1 MLIRQII
8 ALATALL
15 VQAPGALSDNGV
27 GHHLMQDGIQVLNQE
42 QVQKSQGQ
50 AQKAQGQQCQNQNQ
64 QIQGQQSQCQSS
76 TQNYQ
81 SQPTEGQRRRGLQ
94 PQAQQSQA
102 SQNQRL
108 QPQSTNTGG
117 SGQCFS
123 SNGSCD
129 PNGIPC
135 FSNNSA
141 SQCCGSDEFCSTNK
155 LCVSKND
162 PDKFSRGS
170 CTDSTLR
177 AASCPNICQSNGD
190 TGAVLPCG
198 DPSLGQFCC
207 DEGRGFD
214 CCSTPRKVFT
224 LGRGTTF
231 TENSSN
237 SAATANS
244 NTDFQPQRSSQS
256 ATTRT
261 ETENATQ
268 IQTQIS
274 SATQTVVRTSV
285 SVSVSVQVVTSNLSP
300 SSAIS
305 FLPAASVASSTS
317 IVLVTQTTSQNQPSN
332 SLQASRSGSVYQN
345 QNSQP
350 LSSSSIWDANTR
362 TSASPSSNGD
372 QGQNGGTSSTSTS
385 SVNSQASNKTQ
396 NQNQTDDQDIQST
409 VSNFLKSPNNMTAII
424 AGSSALAAIVM
435 LGIVIVCFRKRIRG
449 KKSGIQLQDGKRR
462 GSASERGA
470 SEKMGKRDEDGNGD
484 TSIGVFVTV
493 SEKLKGFKEKAHTA
507 NLKEEDRVSREFDG
521 ALGGGMYLEG
531 GTMGRGRPRGDFGR
545 SSADSEYANM
555 RDMSTNPNI
564 PPSIPSSFSNPRTP
578 PQPPSL
584 PQFLPSQS
592 RDSDYRAPRGSF
604 TSATTGS
611 HYSRATNGDPL
622 RIPLQLDMPVPYR
635 PVGSGNSG
643 AYGLLSREEE
653 QGSGLGRERLNE
665 QRQEEPRGFF

>member
-15 VQAPGALSDNGV
+15 VQAPVALSDNGV

-50 AQKAQGQQCQNQNQ
+50 AQQAQGQQCQNQNQ
-64 QIQGQQSQCQSS
+64 QMQGQQLQCQSS
-76 TQNYQ
+76 SQNYQ
-81 SQPTEGQRRRGLQ
+81 SQPTGGQGRRGLQ

-108 QPQSTNTGG
+108 QPQSTNTRG

-135 FSNNSA
+135 FSNDSA
-141 SQCCGSDEFCSTNK
+141 SRCCGSDEFCSTNK

-162 PDKFSRGS
+162 PNKFSRGS
-170 CTDSTLR
+170 CTDPTFR
-177 AASCPNICQSNGD
+177 AASCPNICQSIGD

-207 DEGRGFD
+207 DEGRGFE

-224 LGRGTTF
+224 LGKGTTF
-231 TENSSN
+231 TENSPN
-237 SAATANS
+237 SAAAANS

-256 ATTRT
+256 KTART
-261 ETENATQ
+261 ETETATQ

-285 SVSVSVQVVTSNLSP
+285 SVSVQVVASNQSP
-300 SSAIS
+300 TSAIS
-305 FLPAASVASSTS
+305 FSPAASVTSSTS
-317 IVLVTQTTSQNQPSN
+317 IVIVAQTTPQSQPSN

-350 LSSSSIWDANTR
+350 LSSSTIWDANTR
-362 TSASPSSNGD
+362 TSASSSSNGD
-372 QGQNGGTSSTSTS
+372 QGQNGGTSSS
-385 SVNSQASNKTQ
+385 SSANSQASNKTQ
-396 NQNQTDDQDIQST
+396 TQNQTDNQDIQSA

-435 LGIVIVCFRKRIRG
+435 LGIVIVCFRKRRRG
-449 KKSGIQLQDGKRR
+449 KKSGVQLQDGKRR

-493 SEKLKGFKEKAHTA
+493 SEKLKGFKEKAHTVH
-507 NLKEEDRVSREFDG
+507 LKEDDRVSREFDG

-531 GTMGRGRPRGDFGR
+531 GTMGRGRPRGDLGR
-545 SSADSEYANM
+545 SSANSEYANI
-555 RDMSTNPNI
+555 RDVSTNPNI

-584 PQFLPSQS
+584 PPFLSQS
-592 RDSDYRAPRGSF
+592 RDSEYRTSRDSF

-622 RIPLQLDMPVPYR
+622 RIPSQIDMPVPYR

-653 QGSGLGRERLNE
+653 QGSGLGRERVNE
-665 QRQEEPRGFF
+665 QRQEDPRGFF

>member
-8 ALATALL
+8 AVATALL
-15 VQAPGALSDNGV
+15 IQAPVALSDDGV
-27 GHHLMQDGIQVLNQE
+27 GYHLVQDGIQVLNQE
-42 QVQKSQGQ
+42 HVQKSQGQ
-50 AQKAQGQQCQNQNQ
+50 VQQAQGQQCQNQNQ
-64 QIQGQQSQCQSS
+64 QMQGEQSQCQSS
-76 TQNYQ
+76 TQNHQ
-81 SQPTEGQRRRGLQ
+81 SQPTGAQGRRGLQ

-135 FSNNSA
+135 FSNDSA
-141 SQCCGSDEFCSTNK
+141 SRCCGSDEFCSTNK

-162 PDKFSRGS
+162 PNKFSRGS
-170 CTDSTLR
+170 CTDPTFR
-177 AASCPNICQSNGD
+177 AASCPKICQSIGD

-207 DEGRGFD
+207 DEGRGFE

-244 NTDFQPQRSSQS
+244 NTDLQPQRSSQS

-261 ETENATQ
+261 QTETATQ

-274 SATQTVVRTSV
+274 SATQTVVKTSV
-285 SVSVSVQVVTSNLSP
+285 SVSVSVQVVTPNQSP
-300 SSAIS
+300 TSAIS
-305 FLPAASVASSTS
+305 FSPAASVIFSTS
-317 IVLVTQTTSQNQPSN
+317 NVLVTQTTTQNQPSN
-332 SLQASRSGSVYQN
+332 SLQASRSGSMYQN

-350 LSSSSIWDANTR
+350 LSPSTIWEANTR
-362 TSASPSSNGD
+362 TSTSPSSNGD
-372 QGQNGGTSSTSTS
+372 QGQNGGTSSTSS
-385 SVNSQASNKTQ
+385 PNSQASNKTQ
-396 NQNQTDDQDIQST
+396 TQNQTDNQDIQST

-435 LGIVIVCFRKRIRG
+435 LGIVIVCFRKRRRS
-449 KKSGIQLQDGKRR
+449 KNSGIQLQDGKRR

-470 SEKMGKRDEDGNGD
+470 SEKMGKIDGVGSGD
-484 TSIGVFVTV
+484 ASIGVFVTV
-493 SEKLKGFKEKAHTA
+493 SEKLKGFKEKAHTTH
-507 NLKEEDRVSREFDG
+507 LKEEDRVSREFDG

-531 GTMGRGRPRGDFGR
+531 GTMGRGRPYGDLGR
-545 SSADSEYANM
+545 SSADSEYANI
-555 RDMSTNPNI
+555 RDMSTNSNI

-584 PQFLPSQS
+584 PPFLPSQS
-592 RDSDYRAPRGSF
+592 RHSEYRTSRGSF

-622 RIPLQLDMPVPYR
+622 RTPLQLDMPVPYR
-635 PVGSGNSG
+635 PVGSENSG
-643 AYGLLSREEE
+643 AHGLLSREEE
-653 QGSGLGRERLNE
+653 QGSGLGRERVNE

>member
-15 VQAPGALSDNGV
+15 VQAPVALSDDGV
-27 GHHLMQDGIQVLNQE
+27 GYHLMQDGIQVLNQD

-50 AQKAQGQQCQNQNQ
+50 AQQAQYQQCKNQNQ
-64 QIQGQQSQCQSS
+64 QMQGQQSQCQSS

-81 SQPTEGQRRRGLQ
+81 SQLTGGQRRRGVQ

-102 SQNQRL
+102 SRNQRL

-123 SNGSCD
+123 PKGSRD

-135 FSNNSA
+135 FSNDSA

-162 PDKFSRGS
+162 PNKFSRGS
-170 CTDSTLR
+170 CTDSTFK
-177 AASCPNICQSNGD
+177 AASCPNICQSIGD

-207 DEGRGFD
+207 DEGRGFE
-214 CCSTPRKVFT
+214 CCSASRKVFK

-231 TENSSN
+231 TENSPN
-237 SAATANS
+237 PAATANS
-244 NTDFQPQRSSQS
+244 NTDFQPRRSSQFK
-256 ATTRT
+256 TTRT
-261 ETENATQ
+261 GTETATQ

-274 SATQTVVRTSV
+274 SATQTVV
-285 SVSVSVQVVTSNLSP
+285 TSNLP
-300 SSAIS
+300 PTSAIS
-305 FLPAASVASSTS
+305 FSSAASVTSSTS

-332 SLQASRSGSVYQN
+332 SLQASRSESAYQN
-345 QNSQP
+345 QNSQH
-350 LSSSSIWDANTR
+350 LSSSAIWNANTR
-362 TSASPSSNGD
+362 TSASSNSNGD
-372 QGQNGGTSSTSTS
+372 QGQNGGTSSTSS
-385 SVNSQASNKTQ
+385 ANSQASTKAQT
-396 NQNQTDDQDIQST
+396 QNQTDDQDIQST

-424 AGSSALAAIVM
+424 AGFSALAAIVM
-435 LGIVIVCFRKRIRG
+435 LGIVIICFRTRRRG
-449 KKSGIQLQDGKRR
+449 NKSGIQLQDGKRR

-484 TSIGVFVTV
+484 TSIGVFITV
-493 SEKLKGFKEKAHTA
+493 SEKFKVFKEKAHTA
-507 NLKEEDRVSREFDG
+507 HLKEDDRVSREFDG

-531 GTMGRGRPRGDFGR
+531 GMMGRD
-545 SSADSEYANM
+545 SADSKYANM
-555 RDMSTNPNI
+555 RDMSTNPNN
-564 PPSIPSSFSNPRTP
+564 PPSISSSFINPRTP

-584 PQFLPSQS
+584 PQFLPTQS
-592 RDSDYRAPRGSF
+592 PDSEYRTSRGSF

-622 RIPLQLDMPVPYR
+622 RIPLQIDMAVPYR

-653 QGSGLGRERLNE
+653 QGSGLGRERSNE

>member
-15 VQAPGALSDNGV
+15 VQAPVALSYNGV
-27 GHHLMQDGIQVLNQE
+27 GHDLVQDGIQVLNQE
-42 QVQKSQGQ
+42 QVQKSQEQ
-50 AQKAQGQQCQNQNQ
+50 AQQAQGQQCQNQNQ
-64 QIQGQQSQCQSS
+64 QMQGQQSQCQSS

-81 SQPTEGQRRRGLQ
+81 SQPTGGQGRRGLQ

-123 SNGSCD
+123 SNGSFD

-135 FSNNSA
+135 FSNDSA
-141 SQCCGSDEFCSTNK
+141 SRCCGSDEFCSTNK

-162 PDKFSRGS
+162 SNKFSRGS
-170 CTDSTLR
+170 CTDPTFR
-177 AASCPNICQSNGD
+177 AASCPNICQSIFD
-190 TGAVLPCG
+190 TGTVLPCG

-207 DEGRGFD
+207 DEGRGFE

-224 LGRGTTF
+224 LGKGTTF
-231 TENSSN
+231 TENSPN
-237 SAATANS
+237 SAATTNS

-256 ATTRT
+256 ATTST
-261 ETENATQ
+261 ETETATQ
-268 IQTQIS
+268 TQTQIS

-285 SVSVSVQVVTSNLSP
+285 SVSVSVQVVTSNQSP
-300 SSAIS
+300 TFAIS
-305 FLPAASVASSTS
+305 FSPAASVTSSTS
-317 IVLVTQTTSQNQPSN
+317 IVLVTQTTPQNQPSN

-350 LSSSSIWDANTR
+350 LSSSTIWDANTQ
-362 TSASPSSNGD
+362 TSASSSSNGD
-372 QGQNGGTSSTSTS
+372 QGQNGGTSSTSS
-385 SVNSQASNKTQ
+385 ANSQASNKTQ
-396 NQNQTDDQDIQST
+396 TQNQTDNQDIQSV

-435 LGIVIVCFRKRIRG
+435 LGIAIVCFRKRRRS

-470 SEKMGKRDEDGNGD
+470 SEKKGKRDEDGNGD

-493 SEKLKGFKEKAHTA
+493 SEKLKGFKEKAHNA
-507 NLKEEDRVSREFDG
+507 HLKEDDRVSREFDG

-531 GTMGRGRPRGDFGR
+531 GTMGRGRPRGDLGR
-545 SSADSEYANM
+545 ISADSEYANIK
-555 RDMSTNPNI
+555 DMSTNPNI

-584 PQFLPSQS
+584 PPFLPSQS
-592 RDSDYRAPRGSF
+592 RDSEYRNSRGSF

-622 RIPLQLDMPVPYR
+622 RIPLQIDMPVPYR

-653 QGSGLGRERLNE
+653 QGSGLGQERVNE

>member
-15 VQAPGALSDNGV
+15 VQAPVALSDDSV
-27 GHHLMQDGIQVLNQE
+27 GHHPMQNGIQVLNQE
-42 QVQKSQGQ
+42 QVNESQGKLQQ
-50 AQKAQGQQCQNQNQ
+50 AQSQQCQIQNRQ
-64 QIQGQQSQCQSS
+64 MQGQQSQCQPS
-76 TQNYQ
+76 TQIYQ
-81 SQPTEGQRRRGLQ
+81 SQPTGGQERRGLQ
-94 PQAQQSQA
+94 LQARQSQA
-102 SQNQRL
+102 SQNQRI
-108 QPQSTNTGG
+108 QPLSTNTGG
-117 SGQCFS
+117 SGQCFL

-135 FSNNSA
+135 FSSDSA
-141 SQCCGSDEFCSTNK
+141 SRCCGSDEFCSTNK

-162 PDKFSRGS
+162 SNKFSRGS
-170 CTDSTLR
+170 CTDPTFR
-177 AASCPNICQSNGD
+177 AASCPNICQNIGD

-198 DPSLGQFCC
+198 DPSLGRFCC
-207 DEGRGFD
+207 DEGRGFE
-214 CCSTPRKVFT
+214 CCSTLRKVFT

-231 TENSSN
+231 TENSAN

-244 NTDFQPQRSSQS
+244 DTDFQPQRSSQS

-261 ETENATQ
+261 ETETATQ

-274 SATQTVVRTSV
+274 SATQIVVST
-285 SVSVSVQVVTSNLSP
+285 SVSVSVQVITSNQSP
-300 SSAIS
+300 TSTIAFS
-305 FLPAASVASSTS
+305 PAVSITSSTS
-317 IVLVTQTTSQNQPSN
+317 IILITQTTS
-332 SLQASRSGSVYQN
+332 QN

-350 LSSSSIWDANTR
+350 LSSSTIWNANTR
-362 TSASPSSNGD
+362 TSATSSSNGD
-372 QGQNGGTSSTSTS
+372 QSQNGGTSSTTS
-385 SVNSQASNKTQ
+385 ANSQASSKSQT
-396 NQNQTDDQDIQST
+396 QNQTDNQDIQST

-424 AGSSALAAIVM
+424 AGSSALVAIVI
-435 LGIVIVCFRKRIRG
+435 LGISIVCFRKRRRS

-470 SEKMGKRDEDGNGD
+470 SEKMGKIDEDGNGNGKGD

-493 SEKLKGFKEKAHTA
+493 SEKLRGFKKKAHTA
-507 NLKEEDRVSREFDG
+507 HLKEDDRVSREFDG

-531 GTMGRGRPRGDFGR
+531 GTMGRGRPRGDLGR
-545 SSADSEYANM
+545 SSAGSEYM
-555 RDMSTNPNI
+555 STRDMSTNSNN
-564 PPSIPSSFSNPRTP
+564 PPPIPSSFSNPRTP

-584 PQFLPSQS
+584 PPFLPSQS
-592 RDSDYRAPRGSF
+592 LDSEYRTSRGSF

-622 RIPLQLDMPVPYR
+622 RIPLQIDMPVPYR
-635 PVGSGNSG
+635 PVASGNGG

-653 QGSGLGRERLNE
+653 QGSGLGRERTND

>member
-8 ALATALL
+8 ALVTALL
-15 VQAPGALSDNGV
+15 VQAPVALSDDGV
-27 GHHLMQDGIQVLNQE
+27 GYHLMQDGIQVMNQD

-50 AQKAQGQQCQNQNQ
+50 AQQAQGQQCQNQNQ
-64 QIQGQQSQCQSS
+64 QMQGQQSQCQSS
-76 TQNYQ
+76 AQNYQ
-81 SQPTEGQRRRGLQ
+81 SQPTGGQGRRGLQ

-123 SNGSCD
+123 SNGSRD

-135 FSNNSA
+135 FSNDST

-162 PDKFSRGS
+162 PNKLSRGS
-170 CTDSTLR
+170 CTDSNFR
-177 AASCPNICQSNGD
+177 AASCPNICQSIGD

-198 DPSLGQFCC
+198 DPSLRQFCC
-207 DEGRGFD
+207 DEGRGFE
-214 CCSTPRKVFT
+214 CCSASRKVFT

-231 TENSSN
+231 TEDSSN
-237 SAATANS
+237 SAATAS
-244 NTDFQPQRSSQS
+244 ANTDFQPQRSSQS
-256 ATTRT
+256 TNTRT
-261 ETENATQ
+261 ETETATQ

-285 SVSVSVQVVTSNLSP
+285 SVSVSVQVVTSNLP
-300 SSAIS
+300 PTSAIS
-305 FLPAASVASSTS
+305 FSSAASETSQTS
-317 IVLVTQTTSQNQPSN
+317 IVLVTQTTPQNQPSN

-350 LSSSSIWDANTR
+350 LSSSTIWNANTR
-362 TSASPSSNGD
+362 TSPSSSSNAD
-372 QGQNGGTSSTSTS
+372 QVQNGGTSSTSS
-385 SVNSQASNKTQ
+385 ANSQASNKTQ
-396 NQNQTDDQDIQST
+396 TQNQTDNQDIQTT
-409 VSNFLKSPNNMTAII
+409 VSNFLKSPSNMTAII

-435 LGIVIVCFRKRIRG
+435 LGIVIICFRKRRRG

-493 SEKLKGFKEKAHTA
+493 SEKFKGFKEKTHTA
-507 NLKEEDRVSREFDG
+507 HLKEDDRVSREFDG

-531 GTMGRGRPRGDFGR
+531 GTMGRGRPRGDLGR

-564 PPSIPSSFSNPRTP
+564 PPSIPPSFINPRTP

-584 PQFLPSQS
+584 PQLLPSQS
-592 RDSDYRAPRGSF
+592 RDSEYRTSRGSF

-622 RIPLQLDMPVPYR
+622 RIPLQIDMPVPYR

-653 QGSGLGRERLNE
+653 QGSGLGRERSNE